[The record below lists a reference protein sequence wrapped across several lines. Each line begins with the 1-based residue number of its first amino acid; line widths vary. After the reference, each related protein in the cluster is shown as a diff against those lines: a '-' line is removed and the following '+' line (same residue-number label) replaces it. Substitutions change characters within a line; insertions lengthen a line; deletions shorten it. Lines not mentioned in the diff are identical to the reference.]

1 MLLRRL
7 EDVQEVLGEEAL
19 TFAGLLV
26 LCVVGSYFVIR
37 HHFSLLPEST
47 VRAAVTDSAALHRC
61 LSAFAPGTSVCDL
74 LGGDASLHT
83 SAAR

>member
-47 VRAAVTDSAALHRC
+47 VRCV
-61 LSAFAPGTSVCDL
+61 VL
-74 LGGDASLHT
+74 L
-83 SAAR
+83 